1 MRIYYIILCVA
12 VSYAAVAQEND
23 FTQYNLNLPSAN
35 PAFTGMTEYL
45 DIRSGLREGWNNFS
59 IKNSNTYLSAYTALG
74 NANRSGRK
82 NNSLRISDPTLLD
95 EIKADNKFRRRMGLG
110 GMVSERTVGPYRS
123 FATSANFA
131 YHLPVS
137 QKLNVSLGTR
147 AGFMNQRIDFSGL
160 QVRDDVNDT
169 FYQSL
174 LTANQGT
181 QNTVTL
187 DFGAL
192 LYSDRFYFGAST
204 NNLVSER
211 MNGEFL
217 FDLNDGLRYR
227 IQTGVYFPV
236 SSEMTL
242 SPAVVVTY
250 AEGYDLRWLATLRM
264 QYKDFLI
271 VGGGFEPD
279 SKISILLGAK
289 TQNLSI
295 GYSYDVYTSSL
306 NNFNANTHEV
316 VLGISLFNKY
326 KLAPRFW

>member
-204 NNLVSER
+204 NNLVAER